1 MSEPTKKLT
10 RRLEDYLEAVWV
22 LTQEQG
28 AARVRDIAA
37 RTDVTMS
44 SVTSALK
51 QLARG
56 GLVHYDPYQLVTL
69 TARGE
74 SLAERIHDKHDAL
87 RGFLVEVL
95 DLDPHTAEANACR
108 MEHVVDDEVLHR
120 LSLLARFLQQRRPEQ
135 EEWIQRFGA
144 YCRSQG
150 SSPQGRTQPSEP
162 PARRRRDRPG
172 RRQRA
177 ADPDEARGTRNTK

>member
-28 AARVRDIAA
+28 VARVRDIAA

-120 LSLLARFLQQRRPEQ
+120 LSLLARFLRQRCPEQ
-135 EEWIQRFGA
+135 DEWARRFGE
-144 YCRSQG
+144 YCRSQASLPREG
-150 SSPQGRTQPSEP
+150 AKHSRSSGR
-162 PARRRRDRPG
+162 RRPG
-172 RRQRA
+172 RRARG
-177 ADPDEARGTRNTK
+177 DKGRGTRNRP